1 MSFNIKKHEN
11 DLIFIPLGGAGEI
24 GMNVNLYQY
33 KGKWLMVDLGAG
45 FTDDYFPGVDLMVAE
60 IDYIANQKDKL
71 LGIVLTHAHED
82 HLGAV
87 QYLWK
92 ELRCPIYT
100 TRFTANF
107 LKAKLKETDF
117 WRDIEII
124 EIEGNSV
131 TQIGPFAIETVPLS
145 HSTPEMQS
153 LMIRTDLGN
162 VFHTGDWKF
171 DHDPLIG
178 DPNDQKLLRE
188 LGDEGVL
195 AMIGDSTNVFNDTY
209 SGSEGDLRKSIIE
222 LVQGCRKMVVVTTFA
237 SNVARMETILKAAE
251 AAGRRVVMAGR
262 SLWRILEAAQNSG
275 YLLDIPPVLR
285 PDKMGNIKREKLLVL
300 STGCQGEP
308 MAATT
313 KMANGSHPNLK
324 LLPGDTI
331 IFSSKIIPG
340 NEKKI
345 FRLLNQLIAQQIEV
359 FTEKEHFVHVSGH
372 PSQGELKLMYELIR
386 PEVAVP
392 VHGELMH
399 IHEHIRL
406 AKSWGVGHAVQIGN
420 GDVVK
425 LAPGEAKVIDK
436 VESGYLGIDG
446 HFLLPGNSNILKLRR
461 RMQESGVVFMVLMLN
476 ERNQMVMPPVIR
488 APGVLDIVEDGV
500 IITKMAKEVHK
511 ALGSFMETVSKNKQR
526 SDVVESTVR
535 TAIRGVLKREVG
547 KNPMIEVELVYL
559 G

>member
-1 MSFNIKKHEN
+1 MSFDIKKHKN

-33 KGKWLMVDLGAG
+33 KGQWLMVDLGAG

-60 IDYIANQKDKL
+60 IEYISKQKDKL

-100 TRFTANF
+100 TKFTANF
-107 LKAKLKETDF
+107 LRAKLKETDF
-117 WRDIEII
+117 SRDIKII
-124 EIEGNSV
+124 EIDPNSI

-162 VFHTGDWKF
+162 IFHTGDWKF
-171 DHDPLIG
+171 DHNPLIG
-178 DPNDQKLLRE
+178 DPNDQKLLAK
-188 LGDEGVL
+188 LGKEGVL

-209 SGSEGDLRKSIIE
+209 SGSEGDLRESIIE
-222 LVQGCRKMVVVTTFA
+222 LVKGCKKMVVVTTFA
-237 SNVARMETILKAAE
+237 SNVARMETILRAAE
-251 AAGRRVVMAGR
+251 AAGRNVVMAGR
-262 SLWRILEAAQNSG
+262 SLWRVLEAAQASG

-285 PDKMGNIKREKLLVL
+285 ADQMGNIKREKLLVM

-313 KMANGSHPNLK
+313 KMANGTHPNLK
-324 LLPGDTI
+324 LLPDDTI

-345 FRLLNQLIAQQIEV
+345 FRLLNQLIAQKIEV

-386 PEVAVP
+386 PQIAVP

-406 AKSWGVGHAVQIGN
+406 AKSWGVPHAVQVAN
-420 GDVVK
+420 GDVIR

-446 HFLLPGNSNILKLRR
+446 HFLLPGNSSILKARR
-461 RMQESGVVFMVLMLN
+461 RLQESGVVFIVLMLN
-476 ERNQMVMPPVIR
+476 DKNKMVMPPVIR
-488 APGVLDIVEDGV
+488 APGVLDMEEDIV
-500 IITKMAKEVHK
+500 IITKIAKEVHK
-511 ALGSFMETVSKNKQR
+511 ALGSFMEIVSHKKQR
-526 SDVVESTVR
+526 EDVAESTVR
-535 TAIRGVLKREVG
+535 TAVRSVLKQEVG
-547 KNPMIEVELVYL
+547 KSPMIEVELVYL
-559 G
+559 

>member
-1 MSFNIKKHEN
+1 MSFDIKKHKN

-100 TRFTANF
+100 TKFTASF

-124 EIEGNSV
+124 EIEENSV

-171 DHDPLIG
+171 DHNPLIG
-178 DPNDQKLLRE
+178 DPNDQKLLGKF
-188 LGDEGVL
+188 GDEGVL

-209 SGSEGDLRKSIIE
+209 SGSEGDLRESIIE
-222 LVQGCRKMVVVTTFA
+222 LVKGCKKMVVVTTFA

-262 SLWRILEAAQNSG
+262 SLWRILEAAQSSG

-285 PDKMGNIKREKLLVL
+285 PDKMGNIKREKLLVM

-313 KMANGSHPNLK
+313 KMANGAHPNLK

-406 AKSWGVGHAVQIGN
+406 AKSWGVKNSVQVTN
-420 GDVVK
+420 GDVIK
-425 LAPGEAKVIDK
+425 LAPGKAEVIDK

-476 ERNQMVMPPVIR
+476 DRNQMVMPPVIR
-488 APGVLDIVEDGV
+488 APGVLDMEEDRV
-500 IITKMAKEVHK
+500 IITNIAKEVHK
-511 ALGSFMETVSKNKQR
+511 ALGSFMETVSKKKQR

-547 KNPMIEVELVYL
+547 KSPMIEVELVYL
-559 G
+559 